1 MNTLC
6 KYKDI
11 FGKPNTGLHKYR
23 IFNIAIIDVVATL
36 ILAKIIQYTVN
47 NTSISYSSYILI
59 LLVLSVIVHKLF
71 CVDTTLTRLF
81 FI

>member
-36 ILAKIIQYTVN
+36 ILAKIIQYIVN
-47 NTSISYSSYILI
+47 SKSVRYSSYVIL

-71 CVDTTLTRLF
+71 CVDTTITRLF
-81 FI
+81 SI